1 MGKQPQSKKE
11 GGLFSMLTK
20 KKKMVKIMNE
30 SSMVSQVLEAD

>member
-1 MGKQPQSKKE
+1 MDKQPQSKKK
-11 GGLFSMLTK
+11 GGLFNMLTK